1 MFPQTSNT
9 FQVVL
14 ATDNVTTVSIFIYD
28 VIRSGNGAQIGFNA
42 GNGMDSFTLPGA
54 FTSQTLNM
62 DERSNVGVPGVF
74 IYRVDGMHNTAGC
87 AAYNH

>member
-1 MFPQTSNT
+1 MSNT

-28 VIRSGNGAQIGFNA
+28 VIQSGSGAQIGFNG
-42 GNGMDSFTLPGA
+42 GNGIDSFTLPGA
-54 FTSQTLNM
+54 LTSHTLDM

-74 IYRVDGMHNTAGC
+74 IYRIDGMHNTDVQYTC
-87 AAYNH
+87 TH